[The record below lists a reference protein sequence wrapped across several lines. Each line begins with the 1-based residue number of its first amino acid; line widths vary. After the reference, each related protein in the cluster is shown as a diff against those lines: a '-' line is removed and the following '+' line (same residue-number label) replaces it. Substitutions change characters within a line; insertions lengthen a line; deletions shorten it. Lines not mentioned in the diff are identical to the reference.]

1 MFRVSSPRFLAI
13 ALAVSLAGGCG
24 SGSSTVSGEV
34 TYEGQP
40 VGGGFITFLP
50 ADGKG
55 PSVGGALENGRYT
68 VENITPGPK
77 VLKVEAVKA
86 VKFARSS
93 QEMAEMAAARK
104 AKGDDSGIIERA
116 DVIPPDAEGNN
127 ARVEINSGAQTINVH
142 LKKPS
147 GTKGR

>member
-1 MFRVSSPRFLAI
+1 MVHISNPRFWAI

-24 SGSSTVSGEV
+24 SGSNTVTGEV

-40 VGGGFITFLP
+40 VGGGFVTFLP

-77 VLKVEAVKA
+77 VMKVEAVKA

-93 QEMAEMAAARK
+93 QEMADMAAARK
-104 AKGDDSGIIERA
+104 AKGDDSGMIERA

-127 ARVEINSGAQTINVH
+127 APVEIKAGAQTINIH
-142 LKKPS
+142 LKKPA